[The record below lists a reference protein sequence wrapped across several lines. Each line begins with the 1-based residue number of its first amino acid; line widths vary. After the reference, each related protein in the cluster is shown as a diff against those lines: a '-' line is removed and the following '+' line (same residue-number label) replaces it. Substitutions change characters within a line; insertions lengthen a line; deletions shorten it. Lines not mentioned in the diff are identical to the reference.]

1 MSIRTSFLYRK
12 LTKQIILLDY
22 NVDLKSQRAYET
34 LKFAKMSKAQAFSL
48 GYVKGKKMK
57 DELKYAFFPIYVRFS
72 PPMAPAIPFFVDE
85 ETQAKIENRETS
97 STLYDHWKSNA
108 IEKFLKGMT
117 TRTALPSIDQKKL
130 LMIAAIIIGAV
141 AGLYLIIF

>member
-1 MSIRTSFLYRK
+1 MSLKTSWLYRK
-12 LTKQIILLDY
+12 LTKQVILLDY
-22 NVDLKSQRAYET
+22 NVDVKDRRAYET
-34 LKFAKMSKAQAFSL
+34 LRFAKMRKAQAYSM

-57 DELKYAFFPIYVRFS
+57 DELKYATFPIYVRFS
-72 PPMAPAIPFFVDE
+72 PPIAPAVPFLIDE
-85 ETQAKIENRETS
+85 ASQAKIENRETS

-130 LMIAAIIIGAV
+130 LMIALIIIGAV
-141 AGLYLIIF
+141 AGIYLTIF